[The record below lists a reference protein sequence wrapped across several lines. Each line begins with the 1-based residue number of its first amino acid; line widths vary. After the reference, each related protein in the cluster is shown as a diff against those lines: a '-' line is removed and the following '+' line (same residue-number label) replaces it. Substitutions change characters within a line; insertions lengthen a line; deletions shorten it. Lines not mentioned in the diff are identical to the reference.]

1 MRLGRAGSGRRRHC
15 CAAGLRSEA
24 AAAAAEAAPQQPRR
38 AAAAS
43 QEEGSPPG
51 SGGRRALVAAVFPVW
66 IIFCFSPA
74 ASFLSHSHSPP
85 APSGPPSK
93 LPSAR
98 ARSSRSGTPLAAPA
112 GQRASPAETMRKFNI
127 RKVLDGLTAG
137 SSSASQQQQPQQH
150 TPGNREPEIQ
160 ETLQSEHFQLC
171 KTVRHGFPYQP
182 SALAFDPVQKIL
194 AVGTQTGALRLFGR
208 PGVECYCQHD
218 SGAAVIQLQF
228 LINEGALVSALADDT
243 LHLWNLRQKRPAI
256 LHSLKFCRERIT
268 FCHLPFQ
275 SKWLYVGTERGNIH
289 IVNVESF
296 SLSGYVI
303 MWNKAIELSS
313 KSHPGPVVHIS
324 DNPMDEGKLLIG
336 YESGTVVLWDL
347 KSKKGDYRYTYDE
360 AIHSV
365 AWHHEG
371 KQFICSHS
379 DGTLTIWNV
388 RSPAKPIQTIT
399 PHGKQLKDGKKPE
412 PCKPILKVEFKTTRS
427 GEPFIIL
434 SGGLSYDTVGRRPC
448 LTVMHGKSTAV
459 LEMDYSIVDFLT
471 LCETPYPNDFQEPY
485 AVVVLLEK
493 DLVLIDLAQNGYPI
507 FENPY
512 PLSIHESPVTCCEY
526 FADCPVDLI
535 PALYSVGA
543 RQKRQGYSKKEWPIN
558 GGNWGLGAQSYPE
571 IIITG
576 HADGSIKFWDAS
588 AITLQVLYKLKTAKV
603 FEKSRNKDDKPN
615 TDIVDEDPYA
625 IQIISWCPESRMLCI
640 AGVSAHVIIYRFSK
654 QEVIIEVIPMLEV
667 RLLYEIN
674 DVESPEGEPAPPLP
688 TPVGATSPQPIPPQS
703 HPSTSSSSS
712 DGLRDNVP
720 CLKVKNSPLK
730 QSPGYQTELVI
741 QLVWVGGEPPQQ
753 ITSLSVNSSY
763 GLVVFGNC
771 NGIAIVDYL
780 QKAVLL
786 NLGTIELYGS
796 NDPYR
801 REPRSP
807 RKSRQ
812 PSGAGL
818 CDISEGTVVP
828 EDRCKSPTSAKMSRK
843 LSLPTDL
850 KPDLDVK
857 DNSFSRSRSSS
868 VTSIDKESREAIS
881 ALHFCETF
889 TRKADSSPSP
899 CLWVGTTLGT
909 VLVIALNLPPG
920 GEQRLL
926 QPVIVSPSGT
936 ILRLKGAI
944 LRMAFL
950 DTTGCLVPPA
960 YESWRELNVPEEKD
974 EKEKLK
980 KRRPVSVS
988 PSSSQELSENQ
999 YAVICS
1005 EKQAKV
1011 ISLPAQNCAYKQN
1024 ITETSFVLRGDIV
1037 ALSNSICL
1045 ACFCAN
1051 GHIMTF
1057 SLPSLRPLLDVYY
1070 LPLTNMRIARTFCFT
1085 NNGQALYLV
1094 SPTEIQ
1100 RLTYSQETCENLQ
1113 EMLGELFTPV
1123 ETPEAPNRG
1132 FFKGLFGGGAQSL
1145 DREELFGEL
1154 SSGKA
1159 SRSLAQHIP
1168 GPGGIEGVKGA
1179 ASGVVGELAR
1189 ARLALDERGQKLGDL
1204 EERTT
1209 AMLSSA
1215 DSFSKHAHEMM
1226 LKYKDK
1232 KWYQF

>member
-1 MRLGRAGSGRRRHC
+1 
-15 CAAGLRSEA
+15 
-24 AAAAAEAAPQQPRR
+24 
-38 AAAAS
+38 
-43 QEEGSPPG
+43 
-51 SGGRRALVAAVFPVW
+51 
-66 IIFCFSPA
+66 
-74 ASFLSHSHSPP
+74 
-85 APSGPPSK
+85 
-93 LPSAR
+93 
-98 ARSSRSGTPLAAPA
+98 
-112 GQRASPAETMRKFNI
+112 MRKFNI

-137 SSSASQQQQPQQH
+137 SSSASQQQPQQH
-150 TPGNREPEIQ
+150 PPGTREPEIQ

-208 PGVECYCQHD
+208 PGVECYCQHE

-256 LHSLKFCRERIT
+256 LHSLKFCRERVT

-296 SLSGYVI
+296 TLSGYVI

-336 YESGTVVLWDL
+336 FESGTVVLWDL
-347 KSKKGDYRYTYDE
+347 KSKKADYRYTYDE

-388 RSPAKPIQTIT
+388 RSSAKPVQTIT

-558 GGNWGLGAQSYPE
+558 GGNWGLGTQSYPE

-576 HADGSIKFWDAS
+576 HADGSVKFWDAS
-588 AITLQVLYKLKTAKV
+588 AVTLQVLYKLKTSKV
-603 FEKSRNKDDKPN
+603 FEKSRNKDDRPN

-654 QEVIIEVIPMLEV
+654 QEVITEVIPMLEV

-674 DVESPEGEPAPPLP
+674 DVESPEGEQAPPLP
-688 TPVGATSPQPIPPQS
+688 TPVGGANPQPIPPQS

-753 ITSLSVNSSY
+753 ITSLAVNSSY

-771 NGIAIVDYL
+771 NGIAMVDYL

-818 CDISEGTVVP
+818 CDISEGTAVP
-828 EDRCKSPTSAKMSRK
+828 EDRCKSPTS
-843 LSLPTDL
+843 DI
-850 KPDLDVK
+850 K

-950 DTTGCLVPPA
+950 DATGCLVPPA
-960 YESWRELNVPEEKD
+960 YESWREHNVPEEKD

-988 PSSSQELSENQ
+988 PSSSQEISENQ

-1011 ISLPAQNCAYKQN
+1011 ISLPTQNCAYKQN
-1024 ITETSFVLRGDIV
+1024 ITETSFVLRGDVV
-1037 ALSNSICL
+1037 AMSNSICL

-1145 DREELFGEL
+1145 DREELFGES

-1204 EERTT
+1204 EERTA

-1215 DSFSKHAHEMM
+1215 DAFSKHAHEMM

>member
-1 MRLGRAGSGRRRHC
+1 
-15 CAAGLRSEA
+15 
-24 AAAAAEAAPQQPRR
+24 
-38 AAAAS
+38 
-43 QEEGSPPG
+43 
-51 SGGRRALVAAVFPVW
+51 
-66 IIFCFSPA
+66 
-74 ASFLSHSHSPP
+74 
-85 APSGPPSK
+85 
-93 LPSAR
+93 
-98 ARSSRSGTPLAAPA
+98 
-112 GQRASPAETMRKFNI
+112 MRKFNI

-137 SSSASQQQQPQQH
+137 SSSASQQQQQQQH
-150 TPGNREPEIQ
+150 PTGSREPEIQ

-256 LHSLKFCRERIT
+256 LHSLKFCRERVT

-296 SLSGYVI
+296 TLSGYVI

-336 YESGTVVLWDL
+336 FESGTVVLWDL
-347 KSKKGDYRYTYDE
+347 KSKKADYRYTYDE

-388 RSPAKPIQTIT
+388 RSPTKPVQTIT

-576 HADGSIKFWDAS
+576 HADGSVKFWDAS
-588 AITLQVLYKLKTAKV
+588 AITLQVLYKLKTSKV
-603 FEKSRNKDDKPN
+603 FEKSRNKDDRPN

-654 QEVIIEVIPMLEV
+654 QEVITEVIPMLEV

-674 DVESPEGEPAPPLP
+674 DVESPEGEQPPPLP
-688 TPVGATSPQPIPPQS
+688 TPVGGSNPQPIPPQS

-741 QLVWVGGEPPQQ
+741 QLVWVSGEPPQQ
-753 ITSLSVNSSY
+753 ITSLAVNSSY

-771 NGIAIVDYL
+771 NGIAMVDYL

-828 EDRCKSPTSAKMSRK
+828 EDRCKSPTSGFESSVAGSTTSETIGSCFKNKNLSFMSVCKANKGWEPSMLPKRTQKSTCCLNLGVK
-843 LSLPTDL
+843 LEHEH
-850 KPDLDVK
+850 VK

-889 TRKADSSPSP
+889 TRKADLSPSP

-909 VLVIALNLPPG
+909 VLVIALNLPPA

-950 DTTGCLVPPA
+950 DTTGCLIPPA
-960 YESWRELNVPEEKD
+960 YEPWREHNVPEEKD

-988 PSSSQELSENQ
+988 PSSSQEISENQ

-1011 ISLPAQNCAYKQN
+1011 ISLPTQNCAYKQN
-1024 ITETSFVLRGDIV
+1024 ITDTSFVLRGDIV
-1037 ALSNSICL
+1037 ALNNSICL

-1051 GHIMTF
+1051 GHIMAF

-1145 DREELFGEL
+1145 DREELFGES

-1204 EERTT
+1204 EERTA

-1215 DSFSKHAHEMM
+1215 ESFSKHAHEMM

>member
-1 MRLGRAGSGRRRHC
+1 
-15 CAAGLRSEA
+15 
-24 AAAAAEAAPQQPRR
+24 
-38 AAAAS
+38 
-43 QEEGSPPG
+43 
-51 SGGRRALVAAVFPVW
+51 
-66 IIFCFSPA
+66 
-74 ASFLSHSHSPP
+74 
-85 APSGPPSK
+85 
-93 LPSAR
+93 
-98 ARSSRSGTPLAAPA
+98 
-112 GQRASPAETMRKFNI
+112 MRKFNI
-127 RKVLDGLTAG
+127 RKVLDGLTAV
-137 SSSASQQQQPQQH
+137 SSAASASSAAQQQQA
-150 TPGNREPEIQ
+150 GNRETEIQ

-194 AVGTQTGALRLFGR
+194 AIGTQTGALRLFGR

-256 LHSLKFCRERIT
+256 LHSLKFNRERGQFLDAVKRNSSSAYATFPSRPFVCRIT

-296 SLSGYVI
+296 TLSGYVI

-313 KSHPGPVVHIS
+313 KSHPGPIVHIS

-336 YESGTVVLWDL
+336 FESGTVVLWDL
-347 KSKKGDYRYTYDE
+347 KSKKADYRYTHDE

-388 RSPAKPIQTIT
+388 KSPTKPFQTIT

-412 PCKPILKVEFKTTRS
+412 PCKPILKVEYKTTRA

-512 PLSIHESPVTCCEY
+512 PLTIHESPVTCCEY

-543 RQKRQGYSKKEWPIN
+543 RQKRQGYSKKEWPIS
-558 GGNWGLGAQSYPE
+558 GGNWGLITQSYPE

-603 FEKSRNKDDKPN
+603 FEKSRNKDDRPN

-654 QEVIIEVIPMLEV
+654 QEVTTEIIPMLEV

-674 DVESPEGEPAPPLP
+674 DMESPDGEQVPPLP
-688 TPVGATSPQPIPPQS
+688 TPGTGSNPQSIVPQS

-730 QSPGYQTELVI
+730 QSPGYQIELVI
-741 QLVWVGGEPPQQ
+741 QLVWVSGEPPQQ
-753 ITSLSVNSSY
+753 ITSLAVNSAY

-771 NGIAIVDYL
+771 NGIAMVDYL
-780 QKAVLL
+780 QKTVLL

-812 PSGAGL
+812 PSGGVLTVASCMCGLSNLYSESVKKLRTSYITGL
-818 CDISEGTVVP
+818 CDINEGTTVP

-843 LSLPTDL
+843 LSLPTEL

-889 TRKADSSPSP
+889 TRKNDTSPSP

-909 VLVIALNLPPG
+909 VLVIVLNLPPG

-950 DTTGCLVPPA
+950 DTTGSLVPPA
-960 YESWRELNVPEEKD
+960 HEPWREHNVPEDKD
-974 EKEKLK
+974 EKDKSK

-988 PSSSQELSENQ
+988 PSSSQEISENQ

-1011 ISLPAQNCAYKQN
+1011 ISLPSQNCIYKQN

-1037 ALSNSICL
+1037 SLSNSICL

-1145 DREELFGEL
+1145 DREELFGE
-1154 SSGKA
+1154 SAAGKA

-1189 ARLALDERGQKLGDL
+1189 ARLALDERGQKLGEL
-1204 EERTT
+1204 EEKTA
-1209 AMLSSA
+1209 AMLYSA

>member
-1 MRLGRAGSGRRRHC
+1 
-15 CAAGLRSEA
+15 
-24 AAAAAEAAPQQPRR
+24 
-38 AAAAS
+38 
-43 QEEGSPPG
+43 
-51 SGGRRALVAAVFPVW
+51 
-66 IIFCFSPA
+66 
-74 ASFLSHSHSPP
+74 
-85 APSGPPSK
+85 
-93 LPSAR
+93 
-98 ARSSRSGTPLAAPA
+98 
-112 GQRASPAETMRKFNI
+112 MRKFNI

-137 SSSASQQQQPQQH
+137 SSSSSSASSSSQQQP
-150 TPGNREPEIQ
+150 TATRENDIP

-171 KTVRHGFPYQP
+171 KTVRHGFPFQP
-182 SALAFDPVQKIL
+182 SSLAFDPVQKIL
-194 AVGTQTGALRLFGR
+194 AIGTQTGALRLFGR

-256 LHSLKFCRERIT
+256 LHSLKFNRERIT

-296 SLSGYVI
+296 TLSGYVI

-336 YESGTVVLWDL
+336 FESGTVALWDL
-347 KSKKGDYRYTYDE
+347 KSKKADYRYTHDE

-388 RSPAKPIQTIT
+388 KNPTKPLQTIT
-399 PHGKQLKDGKKPE
+399 PHGKQVKDGKKPE
-412 PCKPILKVEFKTTRS
+412 PCKPILKVEYKTTRA

-535 PALYSVGA
+535 PALYSAGA

-558 GGNWGLGAQSYPE
+558 GGNWGLVTQSYPE

-588 AITLQVLYKLKTAKV
+588 AITLQVLYKLKTSKV
-603 FEKSRNKDDKPN
+603 FEKSRNKDDRPS

-640 AGVSAHVIIYRFSK
+640 AGVSAHVIVYRFSK
-654 QEVIIEVIPMLEV
+654 QEITTEVIPMLEV

-674 DVESPEGEPAPPLP
+674 YIESPDPEQVPPLP
-688 TPVGATSPQPIPPQS
+688 TPGTGSNPQSIVSQS

-720 CLKVKNSPLK
+720 CLKVKNSSLK
-730 QSPGYQTELVI
+730 ESPGYQVELVI
-741 QLVWVGGEPPQQ
+741 QLVWVSGEPPQQ
-753 ITSLSVNSSY
+753 ITSLAINSAY

-771 NGIAIVDYL
+771 NGIAMVDYL
-780 QKAVLL
+780 QKTTLL

-818 CDISEGTVVP
+818 CDINEGTAVQ

-843 LSLPTDL
+843 LSLPTEL
-850 KPDLDVK
+850 KPELDVR

-889 TRKADSSPSP
+889 TRKADTAPSP

-950 DTTGCLVPPA
+950 DTTGSLVPPA
-960 YESWRELNVPEEKD
+960 YEAWKEPNVLEDKD
-974 EKEKLK
+974 EKDKSK

-988 PSSSQELSENQ
+988 PSSSQEISENQ

-1011 ISLPAQNCAYKQN
+1011 ISLPSQNCTYKQN

-1037 ALSNSICL
+1037 ALSNGICL

-1100 RLTYSQETCENLQ
+1100 RITYSQETCENLQ

-1145 DREELFGEL
+1145 DREELFGE
-1154 SSGKA
+1154 SAAGKA

-1179 ASGVVGELAR
+1179 ASGIVCELAR
-1189 ARLALDERGQKLGDL
+1189 ARLALDERGQKLGEL
-1204 EERTT
+1204 EERTA
-1209 AMLSSA
+1209 AMLASA

-1226 LKYKDK
+1226 LKCKDK

>member
-1 MRLGRAGSGRRRHC
+1 
-15 CAAGLRSEA
+15 
-24 AAAAAEAAPQQPRR
+24 
-38 AAAAS
+38 
-43 QEEGSPPG
+43 
-51 SGGRRALVAAVFPVW
+51 
-66 IIFCFSPA
+66 
-74 ASFLSHSHSPP
+74 
-85 APSGPPSK
+85 
-93 LPSAR
+93 
-98 ARSSRSGTPLAAPA
+98 
-112 GQRASPAETMRKFNI
+112 MRKFNI

-137 SSSASQQQQPQQH
+137 SSSASQQQQQQQH
-150 TPGNREPEIQ
+150 PPGNREPEIQ

-208 PGVECYCQHD
+208 PGVECYCQHE
-218 SGAAVIQLQF
+218 SGAALIQLQF

-256 LHSLKFCRERIT
+256 LHSLKFCRERVT

-296 SLSGYVI
+296 TLSGYVI

-336 YESGTVVLWDL
+336 FESGTVVLWDL
-347 KSKKGDYRYTYDE
+347 KSKKADYRYTYDE

-388 RSPAKPIQTIT
+388 RSPAKPVQTIT

-576 HADGSIKFWDAS
+576 HADGSVKFWDAS
-588 AITLQVLYKLKTAKV
+588 AITLQVLYKLKTSKL
-603 FEKSRNKDDKPN
+603 FEKSRNKDDRPN

-654 QEVIIEVIPMLEV
+654 QEVVTEVIPMLEV

-674 DVESPEGEPAPPLP
+674 DVETPEGEQPPPLS
-688 TPVGATSPQPIPPQS
+688 TPVGSSNPQPIPPQS

-720 CLKVKNSPLK
+720 CLKVKSSPLK

-753 ITSLSVNSSY
+753 ITSLALNSSY

-771 NGIAIVDYL
+771 NGIAMVDYL

-818 CDISEGTVVP
+818 CDISEGTVIT
-828 EDRCKSPTSAKMSRK
+828 EDRCKSPTS
-843 LSLPTDL
+843 
-850 KPDLDVK
+850 DVK

-909 VLVIALNLPPG
+909 VFIITLNLPPG
-920 GEQRLL
+920 PEQRLL

-950 DTTGCLVPPA
+950 DAVGCLMPPA
-960 YESWRELNVPEEKD
+960 SEPWKEHNVPEEKD

-988 PSSSQELSENQ
+988 PSSSQEISETQ

-1011 ISLPAQNCAYKQN
+1011 ISLPTQNCAYKQN

-1037 ALSNSICL
+1037 ALSNSVCL

-1145 DREELFGEL
+1145 DREELFGES
-1154 SSGKA
+1154 SSGRA

-1204 EERTT
+1204 EERTA

>member
-1 MRLGRAGSGRRRHC
+1 
-15 CAAGLRSEA
+15 
-24 AAAAAEAAPQQPRR
+24 
-38 AAAAS
+38 
-43 QEEGSPPG
+43 
-51 SGGRRALVAAVFPVW
+51 
-66 IIFCFSPA
+66 
-74 ASFLSHSHSPP
+74 
-85 APSGPPSK
+85 
-93 LPSAR
+93 
-98 ARSSRSGTPLAAPA
+98 
-112 GQRASPAETMRKFNI
+112 MRKFNI
-127 RKVLDGLTAG
+127 RKVLDGLT
-137 SSSASQQQQPQQH
+137 SSSASQQPPPPQH
-150 TPGNREPEIQ
+150 TPGTREPEIQ

-194 AVGTQTGALRLFGR
+194 AVGTQSGALRLFGR

-654 QEVIIEVIPMLEV
+654 QEVIVEVIPMLEV

-674 DVESPEGEPAPPLP
+674 DVESPEGEQAPPLP
-688 TPVGATSPQPIPPQS
+688 TPVGAPSPQPIPPQS

-771 NGIAIVDYL
+771 NGIAVVDYL

-850 KPDLDVK
+850 KPDLDIK

-960 YESWRELNVPEEKD
+960 FESWRELSVPEEKD

-1024 ITETSFVLRGDIV
+1024 ITETSFVLRGDVV

>member
-1 MRLGRAGSGRRRHC
+1 
-15 CAAGLRSEA
+15 
-24 AAAAAEAAPQQPRR
+24 
-38 AAAAS
+38 
-43 QEEGSPPG
+43 
-51 SGGRRALVAAVFPVW
+51 
-66 IIFCFSPA
+66 
-74 ASFLSHSHSPP
+74 
-85 APSGPPSK
+85 
-93 LPSAR
+93 
-98 ARSSRSGTPLAAPA
+98 
-112 GQRASPAETMRKFNI
+112 MRKFNI
-127 RKVLDGLTAG
+127 RKVLDGLTAS
-137 SSSASQQQQPQQH
+137 SSSASQQQQQQH
-150 TPGNREPEIQ
+150 PPGNREPEIQ

-218 SGAAVIQLQF
+218 NGAAVIQLQF

-256 LHSLKFCRERIT
+256 LHSLKFCRERVT

-296 SLSGYVI
+296 TLSGYVI
-303 MWNKAIELSS
+303 MWNKDL
-313 KSHPGPVVHIS
+313 VVHIS
-324 DNPMDEGKLLIG
+324 DNPMLLIG
-336 YESGTVVLWDL
+336 FESGTVVLWDL
-347 KSKKGDYRYTYDE
+347 KSKKADYRYTYDE

-388 RSPAKPIQTIT
+388 RSPAKPVQTIT
-399 PHGKQLKDGKKPE
+399 PHARKLRCSKKNYYA
-412 PCKPILKVEFKTTRS
+412 INNLNMYFISR
-427 GEPFIIL
+427 EPFIIL

-576 HADGSIKFWDAS
+576 HADGSVKFWDAS
-588 AITLQVLYKLKTAKV
+588 AITLQVLYKLKTSKV
-603 FEKSRNKDDKPN
+603 FEKSRNKDDRPN

-654 QEVIIEVIPMLEV
+654 QEVITEVIPMLEV

-674 DVESPEGEPAPPLP
+674 DVETPEGEQPPPLP
-688 TPVGATSPQPIPPQS
+688 TPVGGSNPQPIPPQS

-730 QSPGYQTELVI
+730 QSPGYQTELII

-753 ITSLSVNSSY
+753 ITSLAVNSSY

-771 NGIAIVDYL
+771 NGIAMVDYL

-889 TRKADSSPSP
+889 TRKTDSSPSP

-950 DTTGCLVPPA
+950 DTTGCLIPPA
-960 YESWRELNVPEEKD
+960 YEPWREHNVPEEKD

-988 PSSSQELSENQ
+988 PSSSQEISENQ

-1011 ISLPAQNCAYKQN
+1011 ISLPTQNCAYKQN

-1145 DREELFGEL
+1145 DREELFGES

-1204 EERTT
+1204 EERTA

-1215 DSFSKHAHEMM
+1215 ESFSKHAHEIM

>member
-1 MRLGRAGSGRRRHC
+1 
-15 CAAGLRSEA
+15 
-24 AAAAAEAAPQQPRR
+24 
-38 AAAAS
+38 
-43 QEEGSPPG
+43 
-51 SGGRRALVAAVFPVW
+51 
-66 IIFCFSPA
+66 
-74 ASFLSHSHSPP
+74 
-85 APSGPPSK
+85 
-93 LPSAR
+93 
-98 ARSSRSGTPLAAPA
+98 
-112 GQRASPAETMRKFNI
+112 MRKFNI
-127 RKVLDGLTAG
+127 RKVLDGLTAS
-137 SSSASQQQQPQQH
+137 SSSASQQQQQQQH
-150 TPGNREPEIQ
+150 PPGNREPEIQ

-256 LHSLKFCRERIT
+256 LHSLKFCRERVT

-296 SLSGYVI
+296 TLSGYVI

-324 DNPMDEGKLLIG
+324 DNPMDEGK
-336 YESGTVVLWDL
+336 
-347 KSKKGDYRYTYDE
+347 

-388 RSPAKPIQTIT
+388 RSPAKPVQTIT

-576 HADGSIKFWDAS
+576 HADGSVKFWDAS
-588 AITLQVLYKLKTAKV
+588 AITLQVLYKLKTSKV
-603 FEKSRNKDDKPN
+603 FEKSRNKDDRPN

-654 QEVIIEVIPMLEV
+654 QEVITEVIPMLEV

-674 DVESPEGEPAPPLP
+674 DVETPEGEQPPPLP
-688 TPVGATSPQPIPPQS
+688 TPVGGSNPQPIPPQS

-741 QLVWVGGEPPQQ
+741 QLVWVSGEPPQQ
-753 ITSLSVNSSY
+753 ITSLAVNSSY

-771 NGIAIVDYL
+771 NGIAMVDYL

-889 TRKADSSPSP
+889 TRKTDSSPSP

-950 DTTGCLVPPA
+950 DTTGCLIPPA
-960 YESWRELNVPEEKD
+960 YEPWREHNVPEEKD

-988 PSSSQELSENQ
+988 PSSSQEISENQ

-1011 ISLPAQNCAYKQN
+1011 ISLPTQNCAYKQN

-1145 DREELFGEL
+1145 DREELFGES

-1204 EERTT
+1204 EERTA

-1215 DSFSKHAHEMM
+1215 ESFSKHAHEIM

>member
-1 MRLGRAGSGRRRHC
+1 
-15 CAAGLRSEA
+15 
-24 AAAAAEAAPQQPRR
+24 
-38 AAAAS
+38 
-43 QEEGSPPG
+43 
-51 SGGRRALVAAVFPVW
+51 
-66 IIFCFSPA
+66 
-74 ASFLSHSHSPP
+74 
-85 APSGPPSK
+85 
-93 LPSAR
+93 
-98 ARSSRSGTPLAAPA
+98 
-112 GQRASPAETMRKFNI
+112 MRKFNI

-137 SSSASQQQQPQQH
+137 SSSASQQQQQQQH
-150 TPGNREPEIQ
+150 PPGTREPEIQ

-208 PGVECYCQHD
+208 PGVECYCQHE
-218 SGAAVIQLQF
+218 SGSAVIQLQF

-256 LHSLKFCRERIT
+256 LHSLKFCRERVT

-296 SLSGYVI
+296 TLSGYVI

-336 YESGTVVLWDL
+336 FESGTVVLWDL
-347 KSKKGDYRYTYDE
+347 KSKKADYRYTYDE

-388 RSPAKPIQTIT
+388 RSPTKPMQTIT

-512 PLSIHESPVTCCEY
+512 PLTIHESPVTCCEY

-576 HADGSIKFWDAS
+576 HADGSVKFWDAS
-588 AITLQVLYKLKTAKV
+588 AITLQVLYKLKTSKV
-603 FEKSRNKDDKPN
+603 FEKSRNKDDRPN

-640 AGVSAHVIIYRFSK
+640 AGVSAHVIIYKFSK
-654 QEVIIEVIPMLEV
+654 QEVITEVIPMLEV

-674 DVESPEGEPAPPLP
+674 DVETPESEQAPPLP
-688 TPVGATSPQPIPPQS
+688 TPVSGSNPQPPPPQS

-712 DGLRDNVP
+712 DGHRDNVP
-720 CLKVKNSPLK
+720 CLRVRSSPLK

-741 QLVWVGGEPPQQ
+741 QLVWVSGEPPQQ
-753 ITSLSVNSSY
+753 ITSLAVNSSY

-771 NGIAIVDYL
+771 NGIALVDYL

-818 CDISEGTVVP
+818 CDISEGAVVP
-828 EDRCKSPTSAKMSRK
+828 EDRCKSPTS
-843 LSLPTDL
+843 
-850 KPDLDVK
+850 DVK

-889 TRKADSSPSP
+889 TRKADTSPSP

-960 YESWRELNVPEEKD
+960 YEPWREPNVAEEKD

-988 PSSSQELSENQ
+988 PSSSQEISENQ

-1011 ISLPAQNCAYKQN
+1011 ISLPTQNCAYKQN

-1123 ETPEAPNRG
+1123 ENPEAPNRG

-1145 DREELFGEL
+1145 DREELFGE
-1154 SSGKA
+1154 SASGKA

-1189 ARLALDERGQKLGDL
+1189 ARLALDERGQKLSDL
-1204 EERTT
+1204 EERTA